1 MSGHSHWATI
11 RRKKSAVDAKRG
23 KLFSKLARTIIV
35 AAKNGG
41 GDLDTNLTLRYA
53 VEKAKSANMPN
64 DNIDKAIKKGTGGL
78 GTEQLEEILYEG
90 YGPGGVAIL
99 CEVLTDNRNRTAP
112 EVRKIFELKGGQ
124 LAGAK
129 SVAWKFE
136 KKGLFAVSRQAVD
149 EETLMEIVLEAGADD
164 MISGAQSYEIT
175 CSPGSFQAVSA
186 ALTEKGITPEVSE
199 ISMIAQNTISLDF
212 KSVQKVLALLEN
224 LEDHDD
230 VQNVYSDL
238 DISDE
243 VMARI
248 AEQQDS

>member
-23 KLFSKLARTIIV
+23 QLFSKLARNIMV
-35 AAKNGG
+35 AARSGG

-53 VEKAKSANMPN
+53 VDKAKAANMPN
-64 DNIDKAIKKGTGGL
+64 DNIDKAIKKGTGEL
-78 GTEQLEEILYEG
+78 ASVQLEEILYEG

-99 CEVLTDNRNRTAP
+99 CEVLTDNRNRTAS
-112 EVRKIFELKGGQ
+112 EIRKIFELAGAS

-136 KKGLFAVSRQAVD
+136 KKGLFAIARDAV
-149 EETLMEIVLEAGADD
+149 EEEALMELVLEAGADD
-164 MISGAQSYEIT
+164 LSTSAQTYEVTCPLASFHAIST
-175 CSPGSFQAVSA
+175 
-186 ALTEKGITPEVSE
+186 ALAEKNIPTEVSE
-199 ISMIAQNTISLDF
+199 ISMIPQTTLTLDA
-212 KSVQKVLALLEN
+212 KTAPKVLSLLEK

-238 DISDE
+238 DIPEELMSQMTD
-243 VMARI
+243 
-248 AEQQDS
+248 